1 MVENNSKENFRNM
14 FHILIYVSGMV
25 LLTLQ
30 ISGVLKTFMAGQT
43 NYSLS
48 RNIRQSLA
56 LPTII
61 LCPKIPNLKIETPLT
76 NPMAQNKTAF
86 FEQFYLLGQQFNLT
100 AVKNHVGEIGNKL
113 FVGTNFDSDGN
124 NMFEIEELMTP
135 GLGQCYAITA
145 NHENVKFS
153 NGDTLYIE
161 TKFQSKIQSLYLYFT
176 SHENKH
182 GMVFHDHG
190 KQELKKY
197 TVKTGQMAGFSLRK
211 LNFLRMEST
220 QTCRDYTKS
229 GDTFMDCMIESQID
243 CYMNESNS
251 NCRCIPAQSKT
262 QFEIMN
268 ISLKYCQTNEEFG
281 CARKRMHDCYFNK
294 ATSDKC
300 PKPCKD
306 YRYNAIQME
315 GEIDEEIKEKN
326 IINFVVAYR
335 SVDEK
340 VYQEYYIYDTF
351 SFIGNVGGSLGL
363 FIGFSYT
370 DFLGN
375 ILDFVFKKW

>member
-1 MVENNSKENFRNM
+1 
-14 FHILIYVSGMV
+14 MV

-135 GLGQCYAITA
+135 ELGQCYAITA

-211 LNFLRMEST
+211 QKFLRMEST

-229 GDTFMDCMIESQID
+229 GGTFMDCMIESQID

-315 GEIDEEIKEKN
+315 GEVDEEIKEKN

>member
-1 MVENNSKENFRNM
+1 
-14 FHILIYVSGMV
+14 MV

-211 LNFLRMEST
+211 KKFLRMEST

-229 GDTFMDCMIESQID
+229 GGTFMDCMIESQID

-268 ISLKYCQTNEEFG
+268 ISLKYCQTNEEFE
-281 CARKRMHDCYFNK
+281 CARKKMHDCYFNK
-294 ATSDKC
+294 ATTENC
-300 PKPCKD
+300 LKPCKEVQ
-306 YRYNAIQME
+306 YNAIQME

-370 DFLGN
+370 DFLGKV
-375 ILDFVFKKW
+375 LDFVFKKW